1 MACLLIAAWTSIV
14 AFVALTDR
22 PGWALVFAGIAGFA
36 LGIQLMVVFYE
47 DSRRRTVPTI
57 GGGKA
62 NLKLVHDRS
71 ALRRTRHSHGAL
83 AAMPDDS
90 TVTAPRSGHT

>member
-14 AFVALTDR
+14 AFVALSDR

-36 LGIQLMVVFYE
+36 LGVELMVVFYE
-47 DSRRRTVPTI
+47 DSRRRALSQDFPR
-57 GGGKA
+57 KP
-62 NLKLVHDRS
+62 NLKLVHNR
-71 ALRRTRHSHGAL
+71 AGRGQQRRSHGAL

-90 TVTAPRSGHT
+90 TATAPRSGHT